1 MNCLSRKPLQTG
13 KQRLLLPVAMI
24 VSALLLLTG
33 CKTPVTQY
41 YVLNTV
47 RAKQAIEPP
56 TSAPAVTL
64 LQVEIPRYLDRP
76 RMVSRDAG
84 NHLHISEYHQW
95 GGRLRDNLANTL
107 SDNLAERVG
116 SVTVTTAP
124 FLGAIDA
131 EISLLVD
138 FRQFERLA
146 DGYMHLRVRW
156 QLQRSGKI
164 IESHYE
170 QLQSDAVIAEGDYAD
185 MAAAMSKLLGR
196 LADKLAISILN
207 LPPKEEE

>member
-1 MNCLSRKPLQTG
+1 MNCLSRKSLQAS
-13 KQRLLLPVAMI
+13 KLRLSLAMI
-24 VSALLLLTG
+24 VPALLVLVG

-47 RAKQAIEPP
+47 PAKQAIK
-56 TSAPAVTL
+56 SAAPVPAITL
-64 LQVEIPRYLDRP
+64 RQVEIPRYLDRP
-76 RMVSRDAG
+76 RMVSRDAE

-124 FLGAIDA
+124 FPGSMDA

-156 QLQRSGKI
+156 LLQRSGKI

-170 QLQSDAVIAEGDYAD
+170 QLQSDAVIVESDYAD
-185 MAAAMSKLLGR
+185 MAAAMSQLLGR
-196 LADKLAISILN
+196 LADKVAMSILN
-207 LPPKEEE
+207 LPPREKE